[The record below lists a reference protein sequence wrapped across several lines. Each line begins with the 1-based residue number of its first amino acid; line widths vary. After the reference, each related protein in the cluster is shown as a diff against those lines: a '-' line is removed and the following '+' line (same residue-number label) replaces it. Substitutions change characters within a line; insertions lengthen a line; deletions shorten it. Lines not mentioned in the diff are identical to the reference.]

1 VASTQELLISRL
13 VYIKTRNSKEYTHF
27 YRIQQAIGTKENIVQ
42 PNRKW
47 KIQDGGLQTGTTYI
61 SACGWDRNEISTAK
75 PTFSRSSNLMG
86 LRRILYYKTGSGK
99 SKMAD
104 IIQTINT
111 ELKTA
116 IGTAAD
122 ISMVDD
128 KYIAI
133 SYFVINCI
141 IATTISLLQQIRQKE
156 RTVSSVHVV

>member
-1 VASTQELLISRL
+1 
-13 VYIKTRNSKEYTHF
+13 
-27 YRIQQAIGTKENIVQ
+27 
-42 PNRKW
+42 
-47 KIQDGGLQTGTTYI
+47 
-61 SACGWDRNEISTAK
+61 
-75 PTFSRSSNLMG
+75 MG